1 MNKRFILSVLCL
13 ICAALMAYADV
24 PFRNHRYDTFKVEP
38 INEQSIVFVGNSIT
52 DMHLWS
58 EAWGN
63 DPRVVNRGNS
73 GGLSSEILAN
83 VKSYCAGHPAKI
95 FMMIGTNDN
104 PSASTAPTIVGN
116 IEKTIKAIQTE
127 SPSTEIYIESLLPS
141 SNNRTNTGISAVN
154 TAIQEM
160 LKGYSTVTYVDLYS
174 KLVGKCDVD
183 GNYSYDRL
191 HITAAGYQIW
201 LAEIEKYMGGLKSVY
216 PANTASLQVSTGLPH
231 SSFGMRGTYMSMM
244 PLTSND
250 VLFFGDEMVKNA
262 EWSELLRNPNVKN
275 RGTNWGYE
283 KANACMSYTS
293 GDVDCTFANV
303 SGVKKEEPKQ
313 VLLYTGTG
321 EINAGTSVT
330 TVFSNYKK
338 IVEKIRGYAPNA
350 KISLISLIPTRS
362 YNNNARVKQFNEKLL
377 DYAANTEN
385 VEYIDIFS
393 TLASNDQPKD
403 EYFCTYGSPANENEN
418 YIYGDGYIAI
428 AQVLARYIDG
438 CNPVTAKE
446 AAAYR
451 ALIKGVTPKLT
462 PVATLLD
469 KTADGEPYVL
479 TEEEAAPFLACN
491 GKATVV
497 IDYQLPTPVSG
508 MLSLVGASDKNANNH
523 TFSVVARDNGST
535 GVRFYGLV
543 NGIEGWYTS
552 ANAGLSSGSHKVV
565 IVMDPE
571 VGYKYYADGNY
582 LRDVPVSGLGDYG
595 FAHFG
600 NVSANTVS
608 IGGLVTAAGTTL
620 GGKVN
625 IKSLRLYDEAL
636 TDEQIRELT
645 YDFGEGG
652 EELGPETIDYVV
664 DNEHGYLQRNDGTI
678 DSGWNTFWYSDA
690 EPQLEF
696 NAGVNNMTW
705 ADNDVQMETGS
716 AGGATYTFRAP
727 QGYLLKDVKFTVVA
741 KNTGKFV
748 QFGFDGETYTTS
760 NEGQTFEKKDVN
772 KANLSFSLTGTN
784 TTNSTLLKDA
794 TVTVIRKD
802 LVVVP
807 DDPNAEPELF
817 TVFSNKGA
825 IPYRIPAVA
834 TASNGNLIVVADY
847 RTSKQDIGNGEIDL
861 HVRLSKDNGKT
872 WEPIMKPKVMDG
884 DAKFTP
890 GYQLGAFGDP
900 CIVADRESGRVLLM
914 SCSGYPGYFD
924 GDRKQHQGLAR
935 WYSDDNGET
944 WNEAPSIIDEEFIYA
959 PMDKSQYGPIGG
971 MFIGS
976 GKIHQSRYVKV
987 DQYYRLY
994 CALSC
999 HKPGN
1004 RNSQNFAIYSDDFGM
1019 TWHFLG
1025 GVDAPAVASG
1035 GDEPKIEELPNGHV
1049 LFSGR
1054 INGAGGRNYNIF
1066 QFTDLEKA
1074 EGKWLGVAVSNSSN
1088 NGIIGNNA
1096 TNGEIQL
1103 VPVVNKETGARH
1115 YLALQSV
1122 PWGPGRANV
1131 GIQWKALDEG
1141 TDYNTPAN
1149 FAKKWEGQHQVSE
1162 VSSCY
1167 STMSVQADHTIAFV
1181 YEENSGNGGYDIQ
1194 YKNYTIECLTG
1205 GKYTFDTEY
1214 VPVIEMQP
1222 IQAMS
1227 YNPEPGVVESLE
1239 SIDITFNN
1247 EMVSGRSIATVA
1259 EGINAKF
1266 SLNSDRPKV
1275 VTAKLTKP
1283 VTEPGTY
1290 VLTFPAGVFKDIN
1303 GQTNEE
1309 FSVTYRILAE
1319 EKPLGQTVTSLDEV
1333 DNHKVYALYN
1343 PHFTA
1348 YAIYAPEQNETAV
1361 WTANMIGDAGHAL
1374 VNEAYGEKCNFADP
1388 NTSWMLVNH
1397 EDQYYLYNVG
1407 AQQFVSVAR
1416 PTTFVA
1422 EAKPI
1427 LVEEISGGFAFNTT
1441 GGSQNYMC
1449 AAPQLSEP
1457 IAVWTSDDDGSCW
1470 QLIENPNIED
1480 DYINCMNLIDPS
1492 IVGVN
1497 SVLAPSVTA
1506 VRYDLWGRRQN
1517 ALNER
1522 RGISIEKGRKIV
1534 R

>member
-1 MNKRFILSVLCL
+1 MNKKLILSLLCF
-13 ICAALMAYADV
+13 ICAAMAAFADP

-83 VKSYCAGHPAKI
+83 VKSFCAAHPAKI
-95 FMMIGTNDN
+95 FLMIGTNDN

-116 IEKTIKAIQTE
+116 IEKTIKAIQAE
-127 SPSTEIYIESLLPS
+127 SPSTEIYIESILPS
-141 SNNRTNTGISAVN
+141 SYNRTNANISACNKVL
-154 TAIQEM
+154 QEM
-160 LKGYSTVTYVDLYS
+160 VAKYPEVTYVDLYS
-174 KLVGKCDVD
+174 KLVGKCDSNSS
-183 GNYSYDRL
+183 GYSYDGL
-191 HITAAGYQIW
+191 HLTAAGYQIW

-216 PANTASLQVSTGLPH
+216 PTNTHSLQQAKGNGGSH
-231 SSFGMRGTYMSMM
+231 GMRTTYFSMM
-244 PLTSND
+244 PITGND

-262 EWSELLRNPNVKN
+262 EWSELLRNQNIKN
-275 RGTNWGYE
+275 RGTGWGYE
-283 KANACMSYTS
+283 GSNSVMSVVS
-293 GDVDCTFANV
+293 NNVDATFATVNGV
-303 SGVKKEEPKQ
+303 SKQEPKQ

-321 EINAGTSVT
+321 EVNSSQGISVIFT
-330 TVFSNYKK
+330 NYKA
-338 IVEKIRGYAPNA
+338 IINKIRKYAPSA
-350 KISLISLIPTRS
+350 KISLVSLMPTRT

-385 VEYIDIFS
+385 VEYIDIYS
-393 TLASNDQPKD
+393 TLASSDQVKD
-403 EYFCTYGSPANENEN
+403 EYFPVSNDN

-428 AQVLARYIDG
+428 AQVLSRYIDG
-438 CNPVTAKE
+438 CNPITAKE

-451 ALIKGVTPKLT
+451 ALIKGVTPKVT

-469 KTADGEPYVL
+469 KTADAEPYVL
-479 TEEEAAPFLACN
+479 TDEEAAPFLACN

-523 TFSVVARDNGST
+523 TFSIVARDNGST
-535 GVRFYGLV
+535 GVRYYGLK
-543 NGIEGWYTS
+543 NGVEGWYTS
-552 ANAGLSSGSHKVV
+552 ASVGLGSGSHKVV

-571 VGYKYYADGNY
+571 VGYKYYADGKY
-582 LRDVPVSGLGDYG
+582 LRDVPVSGLGEYG

-608 IGGLVTAAGTTL
+608 LGGLVTSAGTTL
-620 GGKVN
+620 GGKIN

-636 TDEQIRELT
+636 TDDQINELS

-652 EELGPETIDYVV
+652 EELGPETIDYVI
-664 DNEHGYLQRNDGTI
+664 DNEHGYLQRGDGTI
-678 DSGWNTFWYSDA
+678 DSNWNTYWYSDA

-748 QFGFDGETYTTS
+748 QFTFDGETYTTS

-772 KANLSFSLTGTN
+772 KTNISFSLTGTN

-807 DDPNAEPELF
+807 VDPFAEPEAF
-817 TVFSNKGA
+817 TVFATPQSGGV
-825 IPYRIPAVA
+825 PYRIPAICTTADGTLVA
-834 TASNGNLIVVADY
+834 IADY
-847 RTSKQDIGNGEIDL
+847 RYSRADIGSGRIDL
-861 HVRLSKDNGKT
+861 HIRRSLDNGET
-872 WEPIMKPKVMDG
+872 WEKELIKP
-884 DAKFTP
+884 
-890 GYQLGAFGDP
+890 YQMEGRGSLGNGNDYVGFGDP
-900 CIVADRESGRVLLM
+900 CIVADRETGRILVL
-914 SCSGYPGYFD
+914 SCAGYPGFFQCTYN
-924 GDRKQHQGLAR
+924 QHQRCAR
-935 WYSDDNGET
+935 WYSDDNGLT
-944 WNEAPSIIDEEFIYA
+944 WSEPEFIEMPYVFEPLNA
-959 PMDKSQYGPIGG
+959 ATGFGPAQG
-971 MFIGS
+971 MFFGS

-987 DQYYRLY
+987 DKYYRLY
-994 CALSC
+994 AANSV
-999 HKPGN
+999 
-1004 RNSQNFAIYSDDFGM
+1004 RNSSGVIRNYVMYSDDFGE
-1019 TWHFLG
+1019 TWQFLG
-1025 GVDAPAVASG
+1025 GVNNPAVFSS
-1035 GDEPKIEELPNGHV
+1035 GDEPKCEELPNGYV

-1054 INGAGGRNYNIF
+1054 INGQGGRHYNIF
-1066 QFTDLEKA
+1066 QFTDIEKA
-1074 EGKWLGVAVSNSSN
+1074 EGKWMGVAVSNTTN
-1088 NGIIGNNA
+1088 NGIMGNNA

-1103 VPVVNKETGARH
+1103 VPVINKETGARH
-1115 YLALQSV
+1115 YLALQSA
-1122 PWGPGRANV
+1122 PWGPGRNNV

-1141 TDYNTPAN
+1141 TDYNNPAN

-1162 VSSCY
+1162 VTSCY
-1167 STMSVQADHTIAFV
+1167 STMSVQKNHTIGFL
-1181 YEENSGNGGYDIQ
+1181 YEENSKNSGYDIQ

-1214 VPVIEMQP
+1214 VPVIELQD
-1222 IQAMS
+1222 IRAIS
-1227 YNPEPGVVESLE
+1227 YDPEPGVVESLE

-1259 EGINAKF
+1259 DGINVKF

-1290 VLTFPAGVFKDIN
+1290 TLTFPAGVFKDIN

-1319 EKPLGQTVTSLDEV
+1319 EKPLGNPVASLDEV
-1333 DNHKVYALYN
+1333 DAHKTYALYN

-1348 YAIYAPEQNETAV
+1348 YAIYAPAYSETAV
-1361 WTANMIGDAGHAL
+1361 WTANMIGDAGHQLSNA
-1374 VNEAYGEKCNFADP
+1374 AYGEECNFADP
-1388 NTSWMLVNH
+1388 NTSWMLVSH

-1407 AQQFVSVAR
+1407 AQKFVKVAR
-1416 PTTFVA
+1416 PTSFVE
-1422 EAKPI
+1422 EATPI
-1427 LVEEISGGFAFNTT
+1427 LVEELSEGFAFNTS
-1441 GGSQNYMC
+1441 GGGQDYMC
-1449 AAPQLSEP
+1449 AAPQLGEP
-1457 IAVWTSDDDGSCW
+1457 IAVWTSSDDGSLW
-1470 QLIENPNIED
+1470 QLIENPNVEA
-1480 DYINCMNLIDPS
+1480 DYYNCMKLIDPE
-1492 IVGVN
+1492 IVVGMEGVTCG
-1497 SVLAPSVTA
+1497 SKSAA
-1506 VRYDLWGRRQN
+1506 IYDIQGRRLQGLP
-1517 ALNER
+1517 AR
-1522 RGISIEKGRKIV
+1522 RGFYIVDDRKVI